1 MTRADH
7 SRSWA
12 ATGDKNQGLWFAFKQ
27 LLNMITFIV
36 CLESGFTSKFLFI
49 FTRAE
54 VSAVLVVN
62 MTGDLMFQIMLNIWY
77 VC

>member
-27 LLNMITFIV
+27 LLNMITFAV
-36 CLESGFTSKFLFI
+36 CFESDFTSKFLF
-49 FTRAE
+49 FFMRAE
-54 VSAVLVVN
+54 VSSELVVN
-62 MTGDLMFQIMLNIWY
+62 ISGDLSFQI
-77 VC
+77 V